1 MGIIILYK
9 EAQMTTLTR
18 TPHQRVQILT
28 PTRFTIRASKWWLWM
43 ILWVSL
49 ACMFFIRIGIGS
61 VNIPLED
68 ILRVLAGDVASKSSW
83 TTIVKDVRLP
93 RALTALF
100 AGASLGVA
108 GLMLQTFFRNPL
120 AGADV
125 LGISSGAS
133 LGVAM
138 VVLSTSTIG
147 GTLIAGAGVVS
158 DMSMAGAALAG
169 ASFTFLV
176 IMLIARGVQNQI
188 TLLIL
193 GMMVA
198 ALTSALVSL
207 LMYFAIPDQLNA
219 FVRWTFGSFDGVK
232 WSELTVFAPLS
243 LLGLVLTI
251 FCIKP
256 LNALLL
262 GEAYARSMGVRI
274 GRVRLGIISITALL
288 VGSITAFCGPIGFIG
303 IAVPHLC
310 RFAFRTSDHRILI
323 PATMGVGGI
332 VALIAAMI
340 AQVPNSQTVLPLN
353 PIMALLGAPVV
364 IWVIYRGRGSGRV
377 FGG

>member
-1 MGIIILYK
+1 
-9 EAQMTTLTR
+9 MTTLAHPPRTR
-18 TPHQRVQILT
+18 THISVKPQA
-28 PTRFTIRASKWWLWM
+28 TIYASKWWLWAL
-43 ILWVSL
+43 LWLGL
-49 ACMFFIRIGIGS
+49 ACLFFIRIGIGS

-68 ILRVLAGDVASKSSW
+68 ILRVLAGDVASKASW

-93 RALTALF
+93 RAITALL
-100 AGASLGVA
+100 AGASLGVS
-108 GLMLQTFFRNPL
+108 GLMLQTFFRNSL

-133 LGVAM
+133 LGVAV

-169 ASFTFLV
+169 ASFTFLI
-176 IMLIARGVQNQI
+176 IMLIARGVQNQT

-198 ALTSALVSL
+198 ALTSSLVSL
-207 LMYFAIPDQLNA
+207 LMYFAIPDQINA

-232 WSELTVFAPLS
+232 WSELTVFAPLV
-243 LLGLVLTI
+243 LLGLVLSI

-274 GRVRLGIISITALL
+274 GRVRLGVISITALL

-332 VALIAAMI
+332 VALVAALI
-340 AQVPNSQTVLPLN
+340 AQVPNNQIVLPLN

-364 IWVIYRGRGSGRV
+364 IWVIWRSRGGGRV

>member
-1 MGIIILYK
+1 
-9 EAQMTTLTR
+9 MTTLAR
-18 TPHQRVQILT
+18 TPHQRAQITNL
-28 PTRFTIRASKWWLWM
+28 TRFTIRTQNWGLWALLWLG
-43 ILWVSL
+43 L
-49 ACMFFIRIGIGS
+49 ACLFFIRIGIGS
-61 VNIPLED
+61 VNIPLDD
-68 ILRVLAGDVASKSSW
+68 ILRVLMGDVASKSSW
-83 TTIVKDVRLP
+83 TTIVRDVRLP
-93 RALTALF
+93 RALTALLS
-100 AGASLGVA
+100 GASLGVA

-133 LGVAM
+133 LGVAV

-147 GTLIAGAGVVS
+147 GTLIAGAGLMS
-158 DMSMAGAALAG
+158 DMSMAGAALMG
-169 ASFTFLV
+169 ASFTFLM
-176 IMLIARGVQNQI
+176 IILISRGVQSQT

-193 GMMVA
+193 GMMLA

-207 LMYFAIPDQLNA
+207 LMYFAIPDQINA

-232 WSELTVFAPLS
+232 WSELTVFAPMVLVG
-243 LLGLVLTI
+243 LLASIL
-251 FCIKP
+251 CIKP

-274 GRVRLGIISITALL
+274 GRVRLVVMSITALL

-310 RFAFRTSDHRILI
+310 RFAFRTSDHRVLI
-323 PATMGVGGI
+323 PATMGVGGM

-340 AQVPNSQTVLPLN
+340 AQVPGSDNVLPLN

-364 IWVIYRGRGSGRV
+364 IWVIWRGRGGSRV